1 MSIVVSTYVPLFLRN
16 RSSSCLLS
24 LLLLLLL
31 LLLSLLL
38 LLLPLLFRF
47 AAHAVFALAAFGVA
61 AAIDRV
67 PHV

>member
-31 LLLSLLL
+31 LSLLL
-38 LLLPLLFRF
+38 LPLFRF

>member
-31 LLLSLLL
+31 SLLL
-38 LLLPLLFRF
+38 LPLFRF

>member
-1 MSIVVSTYVPLFLRN
+1 MSIVVSTYVPLLLRN

-24 LLLLLLL
+24 LLL
-31 LLLSLLL
+31 S

>member
-31 LLLSLLL
+31 LSLLL
-38 LLLPLLFRF
+38 LPLFRF
-47 AAHAVFALAAFGVA
+47 AAHVVFALAAFGVA

>member
-31 LLLSLLL
+31 LLSLLL
-38 LLLPLLFRF
+38 LPLFRF